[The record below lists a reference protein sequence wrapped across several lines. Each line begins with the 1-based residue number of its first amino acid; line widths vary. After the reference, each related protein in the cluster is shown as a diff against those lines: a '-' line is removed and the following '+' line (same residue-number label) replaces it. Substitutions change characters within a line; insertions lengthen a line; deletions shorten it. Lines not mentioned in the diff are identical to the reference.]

1 MKNILLSILLFCG
14 FVCDAFAASGTI
26 QPKIMVIPY
35 TKEGED
41 LRTIL
46 EKDPNKRIVITKIKE
61 GFDSRGFTTVD
72 LVAKLKAAKEANVW
86 TSENQSDIKTQLL
99 EMSGADIY
107 VEAEIL
113 AEKAQSGSYVRI
125 ILTGF
130 EISTGNSLSNKIG
143 ESGRFY
149 TDDFGKLGQK
159 AVDACVDDFLNV
171 MQMKFTDIVQNGKSI
186 VLDISID
193 QGSKFTFDSD
203 VGKEQL
209 PLSDNIELWLSDV
222 AYKGVY
228 HMQGATKLRIIYD
241 DVKIPFRDESG
252 NNYTLNKFG
261 LEALKFFR
269 TLGVSIGRDVK
280 GSTMYIT
287 IK

>member
-1 MKNILLSILLFCG
+1 
-14 FVCDAFAASGTI
+14 
-26 QPKIMVIPY
+26 
-35 TKEGED
+35 
-41 LRTIL
+41 
-46 EKDPNKRIVITKIKE
+46 
-61 GFDSRGFTTVD
+61 
-72 LVAKLKAAKEANVW
+72 
-86 TSENQSDIKTQLL
+86 
-99 EMSGADIY
+99 
-107 VEAEIL
+107 
-113 AEKAQSGSYVRI
+113 
-125 ILTGF
+125 
-130 EISTGNSLSNKIG
+130 
-143 ESGRFY
+143 
-149 TDDFGKLGQK
+149 
-159 AVDACVDDFLNV
+159 

>member
-252 NNYTLNKFG
+252 HNYTLNKFG
-261 LEALKFFR
+261 LEELKFFR
-269 TLGVSIGRDVK
+269 TRGVSIGRDVK